1 MSEYKQV
8 IKKLIE
14 SEITGYQIYKNTLI
28 NQAIIST
35 LRNGKR
41 DLDNLSLKNAEK
53 LYQYGKAH
61 LSEQVGIF
69 QGKKRQIILKSADA
83 HRNITF

>member
-14 SEITGYQIYKNTLI
+14 SDITGYQIYKNTLI

-53 LYQYGKAH
+53 LYEYAKTH
-61 LSEQVGIF
+61 LNE
-69 QGKKRQIILKSADA
+69 
-83 HRNITF
+83 